1 MQQVILKDLQPLPTI
16 AFVLEIPVLLDEI
29 DTSIMLFPRQ
39 GVIVACGE
47 CCDGFKPGD
56 KVRLPLFH
64 HQEALIE
71 VEEGKELIKIDCE
84 FIHHIEE

>member
-1 MQQVILKDLQPLPTI
+1 MQIEKNLQPLPTI
-16 AFVLEIPVLLDEI
+16 AFVLELPLLLDEI

-39 GVIVACGE
+39 GIIVACGE

-64 HQEALIE
+64 QHETTIE
-71 VEEGKELIKIDCE
+71 IEEGRELIKIDCE
-84 FIHHIEE
+84 HIYPL